1 MFYKPILLPVLALVV
16 LTFAVWLVLYFTRIR
31 EIIAKR
37 INAGELANSQQARLL
52 LTDSAGPSDNLRN
65 LFEMPILFYLAM
77 LLSLILLIQDGQLV
91 VLAWLYVT
99 LRALHS
105 LVHCT
110 YNRVMHRF
118 SVYLA
123 SCAIL
128 FMIWLRMAWYIFAF

>member
-37 INAGELANSQQARLL
+37 INAGELANSHQARLL

-105 LVHCT
+105 VVHCT